1 MKIFNPASV
10 GFFMSE
16 ISEIWKSALHS
27 QNQLQIKP
35 SLREIIRNG
44 IKLPICILNPL
55 LRKHVIYAKQVENF
69 KRQYGIV
76 EVFG

>member
-35 SLREIIRNG
+35 SLGEIIWYR
-44 IKLPICILNPL
+44 IELAVCILNPL

-69 KRQYGIV
+69 KRQYGVV